1 MDDIEKAM
9 AEVHK
14 NILNEN
20 EGNIRPNN
28 QNLKPL
34 NYRRPLKLYD
44 PQNKLLTNKDI
55 SLSKLEILF
64 NIDTE
69 PICQNKWNIYISK
82 NLPCKNPPVNLKNYT

>member
-34 NYRRPLKLYD
+34 NYRRPLK
-44 PQNKLLTNKDI
+44 
-55 SLSKLEILF
+55 
-64 NIDTE
+64 
-69 PICQNKWNIYISK
+69 
-82 NLPCKNPPVNLKNYT
+82 YTTQKINC